1 LRGQSQGK
9 VIIKEM
15 NMTFNNLLLEVKG
28 KEIIMESIEK
38 KEGKYFAYKKNGKP
52 IGDKNGYNDV
62 RQAVRAF
69 YNSVLSTF
77 QHMQIDKQDKMIDA
91 YLKNKRIQGRNI

>member
-1 LRGQSQGK
+1 
-9 VIIKEM
+9 
-15 NMTFNNLLLEVKG
+15 MTFNHLLAEVKS

-38 KEGKYFAYKKNGKP
+38 KDGKYFAYKKNGKP

-77 QHMQIDKQDKMIDA
+77 QHMDIQKQDAMIEKYIA
-91 YLKNKRIQGRNI
+91 GKRIQGRKI